1 MGGQREGRADTGG
14 EMGGKRVR
22 EDGTAVRRRNVAPHQ
37 VVWVGGDLE
46 RSLERLC
53 LLQPW
58 LSWPRSDDIQEE

>member
-1 MGGQREGRADTGG
+1 
-14 EMGGKRVR
+14 MGGKRVR